1 MFRILSLDG
10 GGIKGA
16 FTASVLSCF
25 LDQPLDKIDVLSI
38 GTPFAPFSIAKNRN
52 AGIIKWNVGM
62 IDLMF
67 EAQAQTATAQA
78 NLLLKKSVLRIDVS
92 TLPGQFSLD
101 DATAD
106 KIGELIDLG
115 WGEAVKKANLDVMKA
130 RFLSE
135 KAQPFVSLHAVT

>member
-38 GTPFAPFSIAKNRN
+38 GTPFAPFSIAKNRK

-78 NLLLKKSVLRIDVS
+78 RAAPCHVAGRSSVMIR
-92 TLPGQFSLD
+92 LPGAAS
-101 DATAD
+101 
-106 KIGELIDLG
+106 
-115 WGEAVKKANLDVMKA
+115 
-130 RFLSE
+130 
-135 KAQPFVSLHAVT
+135 